1 MNASNDS
8 SSLGRTSR
16 KTILLL
22 AAFPL
27 SDITLFLTYNT
38 PIVKLLTQN
47 LLDVVIQL
55 SSPSDSTRLEQPDEL
70 LLQRLTFL
78 SELLMLCKS
87 SADCKD
93 NPQRALVLREALLQ
107 QVLEVVLQGYFEVEL
122 MSIRWVIDDLLTL
135 SNTRIVASTRILRL
149 ILSQLLRTPA
159 SPLIDLIA
167 SFVCGEKTRQ
177 PLLFPTLLSRINNN
191 SNDVSIA
198 TMQLFDVL
206 LKSQHPVALSHLL
219 LRVRAES
226 VDPTLF
232 FQRFSDQF
240 VQPLPYMEQLMR
252 GHSLYQ
258 QDVEYAAAFTRQCRR
273 GREGSVENEKGDNE
287 NEKGSEENEKG
298 DKKNEVGDK
307 ENEKGK
313 EENENTNTRE
323 NEQNAISILSTTPSS
338 SQSEDSTA
346 FLTILRTRVQMMLR
360 QAMEVNLQVTQL
372 VTTIATIAPLD
383 LFITLF
389 LDAESPISMTKEL
402 NTVGMEGFL
411 ERRCGRRQSTDRKR
425 LSTLTSIWL

>member
-122 MSIRWVIDDLLTL
+122 MSIRWVIDGLLTL

-206 LKSQHPVALSHLL
+206 LKSQHPVAISHLL

-273 GREGSVENEKGDNE
+273 GREGSVENEKGDKE
-287 NEKGSEENEKG
+287 NEKGKEENEKG
-298 DKKNEVGDK
+298 DKKNEVRDK
-307 ENEKGK
+307 
-313 EENENTNTRE
+313 ENENTNTRE

>member
-122 MSIRWVIDDLLTL
+122 MSIRWVIDGLLTL

-232 FQRFSDQF
+232 FQLFSDQF

-287 NEKGSEENEKG
+287 NEKGSEENE
-298 DKKNEVGDK
+298 
-307 ENEKGK
+307 
-313 EENENTNTRE
+313 NTNTRE
-323 NEQNAISILSTTPSS
+323 NEQNAISKLSTTPSS

-346 FLTILRTRVQMMLR
+346 FLTILRTRMQMMLR

>member
-1 MNASNDS
+1 M
-8 SSLGRTSR
+8 
-16 KTILLL
+16 
-22 AAFPL
+22 
-27 SDITLFLTYNT
+27 
-38 PIVKLLTQN
+38 KLLTQN

-70 LLQRLTFL
+70 LFQRLSFL

-122 MSIRWVIDDLLTL
+122 MSIRWAMGSLLTR

-226 VDPTLF
+226 VDPKLF
-232 FQRFSDQF
+232 FQLFSAQF
-240 VQPLPYMEQLMR
+240 TQPLPYVEQLMR
-252 GHSLYQ
+252 GHSPYQ
-258 QDVEYAAAFTRQCRR
+258 QDVEYAAAFTRQCRK
-273 GREGSVENEKGDNE
+273 GRMEEGSEVEKEDGDVE
-287 NEKGSEENEKG
+287 
-298 DKKNEVGDK
+298 K
-307 ENEKGK
+307 ENKNTSENNTDRTEKSDDNNK
-313 EENENTNTRE
+313 EMEEPTSPI
-323 NEQNAISILSTTPSS
+323 A
-338 SQSEDSTA
+338 QSENSTA

-383 LFITLF
+383 LFVTLF
-389 LDAESPISMTKEL
+389 LNAESTISITKEL
-402 NTVGMEGFL
+402 NTVGVKGMFEH
-411 ERRCGRRQSTDRKR
+411 RCGRRQSTGRKR
-425 LSTLTSIWL
+425 LSTLTSIWR

>member
-1 MNASNDS
+1 M
-8 SSLGRTSR
+8 
-16 KTILLL
+16 
-22 AAFPL
+22 
-27 SDITLFLTYNT
+27 
-38 PIVKLLTQN
+38 KLLTQN

-122 MSIRWVIDDLLTL
+122 MSIRWVIDGLLTL

-273 GREGSVENEKGDNE
+273 WREGSVENEKGDKE

-298 DKKNEVGDK
+298 DKKNE
-307 ENEKGK
+307 KGS

-323 NEQNAISILSTTPSS
+323 NEQNAISKLSTTPSS

>member
-122 MSIRWVIDDLLTL
+122 MSIRWVIDGLLTL

-287 NEKGSEENEKG
+287 NEKGSEENE
-298 DKKNEVGDK
+298 
-307 ENEKGK
+307 
-313 EENENTNTRE
+313 NTNTRE

-360 QAMEVNLQVTQL
+360 QTMEVNLQVTQL

-389 LDAESPISMTKEL
+389 LDAESPIPMTKEL

>member
-1 MNASNDS
+1 
-8 SSLGRTSR
+8 
-16 KTILLL
+16 
-22 AAFPL
+22 
-27 SDITLFLTYNT
+27 
-38 PIVKLLTQN
+38 
-47 LLDVVIQL
+47 
-55 SSPSDSTRLEQPDEL
+55 
-70 LLQRLTFL
+70 
-78 SELLMLCKS
+78 
-87 SADCKD
+87 
-93 NPQRALVLREALLQ
+93 
-107 QVLEVVLQGYFEVEL
+107 
-122 MSIRWVIDDLLTL
+122 
-135 SNTRIVASTRILRL
+135 
-149 ILSQLLRTPA
+149 
-159 SPLIDLIA
+159 
-167 SFVCGEKTRQ
+167 
-177 PLLFPTLLSRINNN
+177 
-191 SNDVSIA
+191 
-198 TMQLFDVL
+198 
-206 LKSQHPVALSHLL
+206 
-219 LRVRAES
+219 
-226 VDPTLF
+226 
-232 FQRFSDQF
+232 
-240 VQPLPYMEQLMR
+240 MR

-273 GREGSVENEKGDNE
+273 GREGSVENEKGDKE

-307 ENEKGK
+307 ENEKGS

-323 NEQNAISILSTTPSS
+323 NEQNAISKLSITPSS

-346 FLTILRTRVQMMLR
+346 FLTILRTRMQMMLR

>member
-47 LLDVVIQL
+47 ILEVVIQL

-226 VDPTLF
+226 MDPTLF

-273 GREGSVENEKGDNE
+273 GREGSVENEKGDKE
-287 NEKGSEENEKG
+287 NEKGS
-298 DKKNEVGDK
+298 
-307 ENEKGK
+307 

-323 NEQNAISILSTTPSS
+323 NEQNAISKLSITPSS

-346 FLTILRTRVQMMLR
+346 FLTILRTRMQMMLR

>member
-1 MNASNDS
+1 LNASNDS

-87 SADCKD
+87 SADRKD

-122 MSIRWVIDDLLTL
+122 MSIQWVIDGLLTL

-226 VDPTLF
+226 MDPTLF

-273 GREGSVENEKGDNE
+273 GREGSVENEKGDKE
-287 NEKGSEENEKG
+287 NEKGS
-298 DKKNEVGDK
+298 
-307 ENEKGK
+307 

-323 NEQNAISILSTTPSS
+323 NEQNAISKLSTTPSS

>member
-122 MSIRWVIDDLLTL
+122 MSIRWVIDGLLTL

-273 GREGSVENEKGDNE
+273 WREGSVENEKGDKE

-298 DKKNEVGDK
+298 DKKNE
-307 ENEKGK
+307 KGS

-323 NEQNAISILSTTPSS
+323 NEQNAISKLSTTPSS

>member
-1 MNASNDS
+1 MNASNDA

-226 VDPTLF
+226 MDPTLF

-287 NEKGSEENEKG
+287 NEKGSEENE
-298 DKKNEVGDK
+298 
-307 ENEKGK
+307 
-313 EENENTNTRE
+313 NTNTRE
-323 NEQNAISILSTTPSS
+323 NEQNAISKLSTTPSS

>member
-1 MNASNDS
+1 M
-8 SSLGRTSR
+8 
-16 KTILLL
+16 
-22 AAFPL
+22 
-27 SDITLFLTYNT
+27 
-38 PIVKLLTQN
+38 
-47 LLDVVIQL
+47 
-55 SSPSDSTRLEQPDEL
+55 
-70 LLQRLTFL
+70 
-78 SELLMLCKS
+78 
-87 SADCKD
+87 
-93 NPQRALVLREALLQ
+93 
-107 QVLEVVLQGYFEVEL
+107 
-122 MSIRWVIDDLLTL
+122 
-135 SNTRIVASTRILRL
+135 
-149 ILSQLLRTPA
+149 
-159 SPLIDLIA
+159 
-167 SFVCGEKTRQ
+167 
-177 PLLFPTLLSRINNN
+177 
-191 SNDVSIA
+191 
-198 TMQLFDVL
+198 
-206 LKSQHPVALSHLL
+206 
-219 LRVRAES
+219 
-226 VDPTLF
+226 DPTLF

-323 NEQNAISILSTTPSS
+323 NEQNAISKLSTTPSS

-346 FLTILRTRVQMMLR
+346 FLTILRTRMQMMLR

>member
-122 MSIRWVIDDLLTL
+122 MSIRWVIDGLLTL

-273 GREGSVENEKGDNE
+273 GREGSVENE
-287 NEKGSEENEKG
+287 
-298 DKKNEVGDK
+298 VGDK
-307 ENEKGK
+307 ENEKGS

-323 NEQNAISILSTTPSS
+323 NEQNAISKLSTTPSS

>member
-122 MSIRWVIDDLLTL
+122 MSIRWVIDGLLTL

-226 VDPTLF
+226 MDPTLF

-273 GREGSVENEKGDNE
+273 GREGSVENEKGDKE
-287 NEKGSEENEKG
+287 NEKGS
-298 DKKNEVGDK
+298 
-307 ENEKGK
+307 

-323 NEQNAISILSTTPSS
+323 NEQNAISKLSITPSS

-346 FLTILRTRVQMMLR
+346 FLTILRTRMQMMLR

>member
-122 MSIRWVIDDLLTL
+122 MSIRWVIDGLLTL

-287 NEKGSEENEKG
+287 NEKG
-298 DKKNEVGDK
+298 
-307 ENEKGK
+307 K

>member
-122 MSIRWVIDDLLTL
+122 MSIQWVIDGLLTL

-226 VDPTLF
+226 MDPTLF

-273 GREGSVENEKGDNE
+273 GREGSVENEKGDKE
-287 NEKGSEENEKG
+287 NEKGS
-298 DKKNEVGDK
+298 
-307 ENEKGK
+307 

-323 NEQNAISILSTTPSS
+323 NEQNAISKLSTTPSS

>member
-122 MSIRWVIDDLLTL
+122 MSIRWVIDGLLTL

-226 VDPTLF
+226 MDPTLF

-273 GREGSVENEKGDNE
+273 GREGSEENEKGDNE
-287 NEKGSEENEKG
+287 NEKGKEENEKG
-298 DKKNEVGDK
+298 DK
-307 ENEKGK
+307 ENEKGS

-389 LDAESPISMTKEL
+389 LDAESPIPMTKEL

>member
-107 QVLEVVLQGYFEVEL
+107 HVLEVVLQGYFEVEL
-122 MSIRWVIDDLLTL
+122 MSIRWVIDGLLTL

-273 GREGSVENEKGDNE
+273 GREGSVENEKGDKE
-287 NEKGSEENEKG
+287 NEKGSVENEKG

-307 ENEKGK
+307 ENE
-313 EENENTNTRE
+313 NTNTRE
-323 NEQNAISILSTTPSS
+323 NEQNAISKLSTTPSS

>member
-122 MSIRWVIDDLLTL
+122 MSIRWVIDGLLTL

-287 NEKGSEENEKG
+287 NEKGSEENE
-298 DKKNEVGDK
+298 
-307 ENEKGK
+307 
-313 EENENTNTRE
+313 NTNTRE

-360 QAMEVNLQVTQL
+360 QTMEVNLQVTQL

>member
-1 MNASNDS
+1 MNASNDA

-287 NEKGSEENEKG
+287 NEKGSEENE
-298 DKKNEVGDK
+298 
-307 ENEKGK
+307 
-313 EENENTNTRE
+313 NTNTRE
-323 NEQNAISILSTTPSS
+323 NEQNAISKLSTTPSS

-346 FLTILRTRVQMMLR
+346 FLTILRTRMQMMLR

>member
-122 MSIRWVIDDLLTL
+122 MSIRWVIDGLLTL

-273 GREGSVENEKGDNE
+273 GREGSVENEKGDKE

-307 ENEKGK
+307 
-313 EENENTNTRE
+313 ENENTNTRE

-338 SQSEDSTA
+338 SQSDDSTA

-411 ERRCGRRQSTDRKR
+411 ESRCGRRQSTDRKR

>member
-87 SADCKD
+87 SADRKD

-122 MSIRWVIDDLLTL
+122 MSIQWVIDGLLTL

-226 VDPTLF
+226 MDPTLF

-273 GREGSVENEKGDNE
+273 GREGSVENEKGDKE
-287 NEKGSEENEKG
+287 NEKGS
-298 DKKNEVGDK
+298 
-307 ENEKGK
+307 

-323 NEQNAISILSTTPSS
+323 NEQNAISKLSTTPSS

>member
-1 MNASNDS
+1 M
-8 SSLGRTSR
+8 
-16 KTILLL
+16 
-22 AAFPL
+22 
-27 SDITLFLTYNT
+27 
-38 PIVKLLTQN
+38 KLLTQN

-122 MSIRWVIDDLLTL
+122 MSIRWVIDGLLTL

-206 LKSQHPVALSHLL
+206 LKSQHPVAISHLL

-273 GREGSVENEKGDNE
+273 GREGSVENEKGDKE
-287 NEKGSEENEKG
+287 NEKGKEENEKG
-298 DKKNEVGDK
+298 DKKNEVRDK
-307 ENEKGK
+307 
-313 EENENTNTRE
+313 ENENTNTRE

-338 SQSEDSTA
+338 SQSDDSIA

>member
-122 MSIRWVIDDLLTL
+122 MSIRWVIDGLLTL

-226 VDPTLF
+226 MDPTLF

-273 GREGSVENEKGDNE
+273 GREGSEENEKGDNE
-287 NEKGSEENEKG
+287 NEKGKEENEKG
-298 DKKNEVGDK
+298 DK
-307 ENEKGK
+307 ENEKGS
-313 EENENTNTRE
+313 
-323 NEQNAISILSTTPSS
+323 AISILSTTPSS

-411 ERRCGRRQSTDRKR
+411 ERRCGRRQSTARKR

>member
-122 MSIRWVIDDLLTL
+122 MSIRWVIDGLLTL

-226 VDPTLF
+226 MDPTLF

-273 GREGSVENEKGDNE
+273 GREGSVENEKGDKE
-287 NEKGSEENEKG
+287 NEKGS
-298 DKKNEVGDK
+298 
-307 ENEKGK
+307 

-323 NEQNAISILSTTPSS
+323 NEQNAISKLSTTPSS

-346 FLTILRTRVQMMLR
+346 FLTILRTRMQMMLR

>member
-122 MSIRWVIDDLLTL
+122 MSIRWVIDGLLTL

-226 VDPTLF
+226 MDPTLF

-273 GREGSVENEKGDNE
+273 GREGSVENEKGDKE
-287 NEKGSEENEKG
+287 NEKGS
-298 DKKNEVGDK
+298 
-307 ENEKGK
+307 

-323 NEQNAISILSTTPSS
+323 NEQNAISKLSTTPSS

>member
-122 MSIRWVIDDLLTL
+122 MSIRWVIDGLLTL

-226 VDPTLF
+226 MDPTLF

-273 GREGSVENEKGDNE
+273 GREGSVENE
-287 NEKGSEENEKG
+287 
-298 DKKNEVGDK
+298 VGDK
-307 ENEKGK
+307 ENEKGS

-323 NEQNAISILSTTPSS
+323 NEQNAISKLSTTPSS